1 MAFNYSPKTIT
12 DGLVL
17 ALDAA
22 NHKSYPGSGTN
33 VTDLSG
39 NGNDGT
45 LVNGPIFDSDNGGI
59 FNFDGANDEMTIT
72 MASTISFT
80 NTDNFTM
87 GLWVNKTGTP
97 LSGDVN
103 GLFLT
108 QGGGRFGIDYYFGA
122 SQIRAGIRNTANGQ
136 YTTTFNTNLEGWNYC
151 VFTYETENTSGMKL
165 YTQGV
170 LRSSRTTVGLGDFT
184 STGDFRIGTT
194 YALGGTIKRLIGEIS
209 NARIYNRALT
219 SAEVLQN
226 YNATKGRFGL

>member
-1 MAFNYSPKTIT
+1 MKFGKTIVT

-17 ALDAA
+17 TLDAA
-22 NHKSYPGSGTN
+22 NTKSYPGSGTN
-33 VTDLSG
+33 VKDLSD

-59 FNFDGANDEMTIT
+59 FNFDGVDDEMKIT

-97 LSGDVN
+97 VSGNVN
-103 GLFLT
+103 GLFVT
-108 QGGGRFGIDYYFGA
+108 TGGGRFGIDYNFEA

-136 YTTTFNTNLEGWNYC
+136 YTTKFDTNLEGWNHC
-151 VFTYETENTSGMKL
+151 VFTYETENTSGIKL

-170 LRSSRTTVGLGDFT
+170 LRSSITTVGLGDFT
-184 STGDFRIGTT
+184 STGEFRIGAT
-194 YALGGTIKRLIGEIS
+194 YGLGGTIKRLIGEIS

-226 YNATKGRFGL
+226 YNAQKGRFGL